1 MRRRLAA
8 MVVATPFLVIAC
20 GDPDTAD
27 QASPLQAIYG
37 EPLSPAEQRAQ
48 QLAIEEAVAQCM
60 KDEGWE
66 YTPVDYSAQ
75 FNDQAYEDPTEE
87 GYGEKYGYG
96 IVRGYELYEW
106 PYLDEDGN
114 YTADSPFGGGFE
126 DPNSDYVNSLSPEE
140 MNEYYAA
147 MSGDPSIYEAEID
160 PVTGEEIYPMPSLE
174 EQGCYGKA
182 QLEVVGEQPYNDQD
196 FNDRLSELTED
207 LENDPAIEDAEIT
220 WSDCMYETDP
230 EYDFFGPND
239 TYQYIDGLMN
249 EAKGLEQMPADPETG
264 MVIGGDGTEQVW
276 MTTTT
281 ADGEGIAYVGQP
293 KKLTEAQ
300 MRDIQATEL
309 TLWKA
314 DQQCLDESGYT
325 DVRRELEQ
333 EIADAIREEFPQ
345 FADSQNGAA
354 G

>member
-20 GDPDTAD
+20 GDPEAASE
-27 QASPLQAIYG
+27 ASPLAAIYG

-75 FNDQAYEDPTEE
+75 FDDQAYEDPTAD
-87 GYGEKYGYG
+87 GYGERYGYG
-96 IVRGYELYEW
+96 IVRSYEIYEW
-106 PYLDEDGN
+106 PYLDDEGN
-114 YTADSPFGGGFE
+114 YTGEGPGGTFE
-126 DPNSDYVNSLSPEE
+126 DPNSDYVNGLTGDEQT
-140 MNEYYAA
+140 EYYAA
-147 MSGDPSIYEAEID
+147 LYGDQSQQEVSID
-160 PVTGEEIYPMPSLE
+160 PATGEEIFNPPPLQ

-182 QLEVVGEQPYNDQD
+182 QFDIVGEQPFNDQD
-196 FNDRLSELTED
+196 FNDRLSALTED
-207 LENDPAIEDAEIT
+207 LENDPTLEDAEIA

-239 TYQYIDGLMN
+239 TYEYVNGLLN
-249 EAKGLEQMPADPETG
+249 EAKGLEQMPADPDTG
-264 MVIGGDGTEQVW
+264 MVEGGDGTEQVQM
-276 MTTTT
+276 MTVTE
-281 ADGEGIAYVGQP
+281 DGEGIAYVGQP

-300 MRDIQATEL
+300 IRDLQETEI

-314 DQQCLDESGYT
+314 DQRCLDESGYQ
-325 DVRRELEQ
+325 DVRRDLEQ
-333 EIADAIREEFPQ
+333 EIADTIREEFPQ
-345 FADSQNGAA
+345 FADSRNGAA